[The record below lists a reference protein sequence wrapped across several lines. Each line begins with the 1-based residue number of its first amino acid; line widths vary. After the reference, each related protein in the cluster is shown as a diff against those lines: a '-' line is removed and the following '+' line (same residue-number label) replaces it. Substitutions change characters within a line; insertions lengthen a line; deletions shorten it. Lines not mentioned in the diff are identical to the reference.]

1 MIAPERIMPK
11 FREQAA
17 MFNHY
22 VSRKEYWNAVKLHQ
36 RAISIAT
43 FIELDDAECIELF
56 GDGGY
61 RKGREEQIPG
71 LFHTANVE
79 KAVLES
85 CIKGTHSIQKLT
97 YEEVM
102 EGVRL

>member
-1 MIAPERIMPK
+1 MPK
-11 FREQAA
+11 LREQAA

-22 VSRKEYWNAVKLHQ
+22 VSRKEYWNAVKIHQ
-36 RAISIAT
+36 SAISIASR
-43 FIELDDAECIELF
+43 IGLSDADRIELF

-71 LFHTANVE
+71 LFHTENVE

-85 CIKGTHSIQKLT
+85 CIKGNHSVQELT